1 MKILELTTMLTEIK
15 KKKKFRQLNT
25 RLRRTEERISE
36 LDGRTVGITWYE
48 KQRENKL
55 KKNELSLK
63 ICGAIIKDLRF
74 MSSVL
79 EGEEKDYKD
88 EKNLKK

>member
-1 MKILELTTMLTEIK
+1 MEE
-15 KKKKFRQLNT
+15 
-25 RLRRTEERISE
+25 TEERISE
-36 LDGRTVGITWYE
+36 LEGRTVGITRYE

-55 KKNELSLK
+55 KKNVLSLI

>member
-15 KKKKFRQLNT
+15 KKKFRQLNT
-25 RLRRTEERISE
+25 RLKKTEERISE
-36 LDGRTVGITWYE
+36 LEGRIVEITQYE

-55 KKNELSLK
+55 KNALSLK
-63 ICGAIIKDLRF
+63 ICGTIVKGLRF